1 MCERWGFFCI
11 IMLTQITGHLDA
23 IQIKGIRQNG
33 MTFSGQLIRAQD
45 GFIEFRS
52 NTGNQSQIMGIPFSQ
67 VQSLQVTDAPGESS
81 WLVNL
86 EPFLPLLPLF
96 NLHAQGMLIDH
107 LEGLANDEQWSR
119 IYQWTGYLQGIG
131 GDGTASDRITTL
143 RAWALMEMGLR
154 QLAGE
159 LLASLE
165 SSLDPLEAS
174 GLYCW
179 LRARIA
185 SEENLPEEAR
195 YWATLPSLRIPA
207 YKGNLSARLEKI
219 RNDPSKPKP
228 S

>member
-1 MCERWGFFCI
+1 MCERWGLFCI
-11 IMLTQITGHLDA
+11 IMLTQIAGHLDA

-45 GFIEFRS
+45 NFIEFRS
-52 NTGNQSQIMGIPFSQ
+52 NTGNQSQIIGIPFSQ
-67 VQSLQVTDAPGESS
+67 VQSLQVTDVPGESS

-86 EPFLPLLPLF
+86 EPFFPLLPLF
-96 NLHAQGMLIDH
+96 DLHAQGMLIDQ

-119 IYQWTGYLQGIG
+119 LYQWTGYLQGIEG
-131 GDGTASDRITTL
+131 EGAASDRITTL
-143 RAWALMEMGLR
+143 RAWALLEMGLR

-185 SEENLPEEAR
+185 IEENLPEEAR
-195 YWATLPSLRIPA
+195 YWAALPSLRIPA
-207 YKGNLSARLEKI
+207 YKGNLSARLEEL
-219 RNDPSKPKP
+219 RSDPSDPKP